1 AQTLRT
7 AAESREARAALAV
20 ERGAVEALRAA
31 LGLTP
36 VGDGPLQVSDLRQ
49 AVDAMENRY
58 RAVETHL
65 RDLGQI
71 TAEAR
76 ALDERD

>member
-1 AQTLRT
+1 
-7 AAESREARAALAV
+7 
-20 ERGAVEALRAA
+20 
-31 LGLTP
+31 
-36 VGDGPLQVSDLRQ
+36 
-49 AVDAMENRY
+49 MENRY

-76 ALDERD
+76 ALDERDDMLGRLAGDLAREAAAVFPPLSIRVEATADE